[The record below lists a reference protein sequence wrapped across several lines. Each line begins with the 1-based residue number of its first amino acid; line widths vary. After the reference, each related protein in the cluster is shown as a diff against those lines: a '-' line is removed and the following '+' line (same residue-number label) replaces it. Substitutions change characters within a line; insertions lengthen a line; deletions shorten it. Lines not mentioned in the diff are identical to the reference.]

1 MATLATRATGA
12 RPRLPTLLGRLW
24 LRREIVLQRL
34 VMWILV
40 AIFILP
46 VVWAISSSFK
56 TRIELYSTLPSLLPM
71 NPTLANYQFNFQRM
85 PAFFQQFWNSM
96 IVSTGAVIVQVFC
109 ASLAGYAFARLK
121 FPGRDM
127 IFFTMVM
134 LIFVP
139 RAGGLMA
146 QYELMAFLNL
156 RNSLIGLILAF
167 SAGITV
173 PCFIM
178 RQTFLNI
185 PSVFEE
191 AALIDGCSR
200 WQAFWRIIAPM
211 GAGGMVV
218 VGLFEFIRVWGEFLF
233 TLTMID
239 RRELFTLGIGIVM
252 LYADSNLLEGEFTTY
267 GTQCAGYL
275 LYAAPVI
282 LFYVALQKWFIRGLT
297 EGLKL

>member
-1 MATLATRATGA
+1 MATLATSPTRAPA
-12 RPRLPTLLGRLW
+12 RALSKVW
-24 LRREIVLQRL
+24 YRREDVLLRIG
-34 VMWILV
+34 MWTLV
-40 AIFILP
+40 AIMLLP
-46 VVWAISSSFK
+46 IVWAVSSSFK
-56 TRIELYSTLPSLLPM
+56 TRIELYSTLPSLFPA
-71 NPTLANYQFNFQRM
+71 NPTLANYQFAFQRM
-85 PAFFQQFWNSM
+85 PAFFQQFGNSLF
-96 IVSTGAVIVQVFC
+96 VSIGAVILQVFC
-109 ASLAGYAFARLK
+109 ASLAGYAFARLR
-121 FPGRDM
+121 FPGRDLL
-127 IFFTMVM
+127 FYSMVM

-146 QYELMAFLNL
+146 QYELMSFLGL
-156 RNSLIGLILAF
+156 RNNLFGLILAF
-167 SAGITV
+167 SAGIAV

-191 AALIDGCSR
+191 AALIDGCNR
-200 WQAFWRIIAPM
+200 WQAFWKIIAPM
-211 GAGGMVV
+211 GTGGMVV

-252 LYADSNLLEGEFTTY
+252 AWADSNVLEGEFTTY
-267 GTQCAGYL
+267 GTQCAAYL
-275 LYAAPVI
+275 MYAAPVL

>member
-1 MATLATRATGA
+1 MATLATAGSRAQF
-12 RPRLPTLLGRLW
+12 RSLERLW
-24 LRREIVLQRL
+24 WRRGALFQRL
-34 VMWILV
+34 AMWALV
-40 AIFILP
+40 ALFLLP
-46 VVWAISSSFK
+46 IIWAVSSSFK
-56 TRIELYSTLPSLLPM
+56 TRIELYQALPSLLPM
-71 NPTLANYQFNFQRM
+71 NPTLANYQFAFQRM
-85 PAFFQQFWNSM
+85 PAFIQQFQNSL
-96 IVSTGAVIVQVFC
+96 IVATGATVLQVFC
-109 ASLAGYAFARLK
+109 ASLAGYGFARLR
-121 FPGRDM
+121 FPGRDL
-127 IFFTMVM
+127 IFFSMVM

-139 RAGGLMA
+139 RAGGLIA
-146 QYELMAFLNL
+146 QYELMSFLGL
-156 RNSLIGLILAF
+156 RNSLFGLILAF
-167 SAGITV
+167 SAGIAV

-191 AALIDGCSR
+191 AALIDGCNR

-211 GAGGMVV
+211 GTGGMVV

-252 LYADSNLLEGEFTTY
+252 AWADSNVLEGEFTTY

-282 LFYVALQKWFIRGLT
+282 LFYIALQKWFIRGLT

>member
-1 MATLATRATGA
+1 MATLATPAPA
-12 RPRLPTLLGRLW
+12 RVRGTVLTRLW
-24 LRREIVLQRL
+24 YRREDVLLRL
-34 VMWILV
+34 GMWLLV
-40 AIFILP
+40 LVFILP
-46 VVWAISSSFK
+46 IIWAVSSSFK
-56 TRIELYSTLPSLLPM
+56 TRIELYSTLPSLVPT
-71 NPTLANYQFNFQRM
+71 NPTLANYQFAFQRM
-85 PAFFQQFWNSM
+85 PAFVQQFGNS
-96 IVSTGAVIVQVFC
+96 IVVSIGAVILQVFC
-109 ASLAGYAFARLK
+109 ASLAGYAFARLQ
-121 FPGRDM
+121 FPGRD
-127 IFFTMVM
+127 FLFYSMVM

-146 QYELMAFLNL
+146 QYELMSFLGL
-156 RNSLIGLILAF
+156 RNNLFGLILAF
-167 SAGITV
+167 SAGIAV

-185 PSVFEE
+185 PGVFEE
-191 AALIDGCSR
+191 AALIDGCDR

-211 GAGGMVV
+211 GTGGMVV

-252 LYADSNLLEGEFTTY
+252 AWADSNLLEGEFTTY

-282 LFYVALQKWFIRGLT
+282 IFYIALQKWFIRGLT

>member
-1 MATLATRATGA
+1 MMATLATVGHRSRAGV
-12 RPRLPTLLGRLW
+12 LERLW
-24 LRREIVLQRL
+24 WRRSALIQRL
-34 VMWILV
+34 
-40 AIFILP
+40 A
-46 VVWAISSSFK
+46 VWALMALFLLPIVWAVSASLK
-56 TRIELYSTLPSLLPM
+56 TRVELYQALPSLLPM
-71 NPTLANYQFNFQRM
+71 RPTLANYAFAIERM
-85 PAFFQQFWNSM
+85 PTFVQQFQNSLLVA
-96 IVSTGAVIVQVFC
+96 IGATILQVFC
-109 ASLAGYAFARLK
+109 ASLAGYAFARLR
-121 FPGRDM
+121 FPGRDL
-127 IFFTMVM
+127 IFYSMVM

-139 RAGGLMA
+139 RAGGLIA
-146 QYELMAFLNL
+146 QYELMSFLHL
-156 RNSLIGLILAF
+156 RNSLFGLILAF
-167 SAGITV
+167 SAGIAV

-191 AALIDGCSR
+191 AALIDGCNR

-211 GAGGMVV
+211 GTGGMVV

-239 RRELFTLGIGIVM
+239 RRELYTLGIGIVM
-252 LYADSNLLEGEFTTY
+252 AWADSNVLEGEFTTY

-282 LFYVALQKWFIRGLT
+282 LFYIALQKWFIRGLT

>member
-1 MATLATRATGA
+1 MATLATTPTRAPS
-12 RPRLPTLLGRLW
+12 RVLSKVW
-24 LRREIVLQRL
+24 YRREDLLLRIG
-34 VMWILV
+34 MWTLV
-40 AIFILP
+40 AIMLLP
-46 VVWAISSSFK
+46 IVWAVSSSFK
-56 TRIELYSTLPSLLPM
+56 TRIELYSTLPSLFPA
-71 NPTLANYQFNFQRM
+71 NPTLANYQFAFQRM
-85 PAFFQQFWNSM
+85 PAFFQQFGNSLF
-96 IVSTGAVIVQVFC
+96 VSIGAVILQVFC

-121 FPGRDM
+121 FPGRDLL
-127 IFFTMVM
+127 FYSMVM

-146 QYELMAFLNL
+146 QYELMSFLGL
-156 RNSLIGLILAF
+156 RNSL
-167 SAGITV
+167 

-191 AALIDGCSR
+191 AALIDGCNR

-211 GAGGMVV
+211 GTGGMVV

-252 LYADSNLLEGEFTTY
+252 ARADSNVLEGEFTTY
-267 GTQCAGYL
+267 GTQCAAYL
-275 LYAAPVI
+275 MYAAPVL
-282 LFYVALQKWFIRGLT
+282 LFYIALQKWFIRGLT

>member
-1 MATLATRATGA
+1 MATLATSPVPSRARVSPLT
-12 RPRLPTLLGRLW
+12 RLW
-24 LRREIVLQRL
+24 QRRDAVFQRL
-34 VMWILV
+34 AMWLMV
-40 AIFILP
+40 AIFVLP
-46 VVWAISSSFK
+46 IVWAVSSSFK
-56 TRIELYSTLPSLLPM
+56 TRIELYSTLPSLFPM
-71 NPTLANYQFNFQRM
+71 DPTLANYQFAFQRM
-85 PAFFQQFWNSM
+85 PAFFQQFTNSM
-96 IVSTGAVIVQVFC
+96 LVSLGAVILQVSC

-121 FPGRDM
+121 FPGRDLL
-127 IFFTMVM
+127 FYSMVM

-146 QYELMAFLNL
+146 HYELMSFLGL
-156 RNSLIGLILAF
+156 RNSLFGLILAF
-167 SAGITV
+167 SAGIAV

-185 PSVFEE
+185 PGVFEE
-191 AALIDGCSR
+191 AALIDGCNR

-211 GAGGMVV
+211 GTGGMVV

-252 LYADSNLLEGEFTTY
+252 AWADSNLLEGEFTTY

-282 LFYVALQKWFIRGLT
+282 IFYIALQKWFIRGLT

>member
-1 MATLATRATGA
+1 MATLATAGSRAQF
-12 RPRLPTLLGRLW
+12 RTLERLW
-24 LRREIVLQRL
+24 WRRGALFQRL
-34 VMWILV
+34 AMWALV
-40 AIFILP
+40 ALFLLP
-46 VVWAISSSFK
+46 IIWAVSSSFK
-56 TRIELYSTLPSLLPM
+56 TRIELYQALPSLFPM
-71 NPTLANYQFNFQRM
+71 NPTLANYQFAFQRM
-85 PAFFQQFWNSM
+85 PAFIQQFQNSL
-96 IVSTGAVIVQVFC
+96 IVATGATVLQVFC
-109 ASLAGYAFARLK
+109 ASLAGYGFARLR
-121 FPGRDM
+121 FPGRDL
-127 IFFTMVM
+127 IFFSMVM

-139 RAGGLMA
+139 RAGGLIA
-146 QYELMAFLNL
+146 QYELMSFLGL
-156 RNSLIGLILAF
+156 RNSLFGLILAF
-167 SAGITV
+167 SAGIAV

-191 AALIDGCSR
+191 AALIDGCNR

-211 GAGGMVV
+211 GTGGMVV

-252 LYADSNLLEGEFTTY
+252 AWADSNVLEGEFTTY

-282 LFYVALQKWFIRGLT
+282 LFYIALQKWFIRGLT

>member
-1 MATLATRATGA
+1 MLERI
-12 RPRLPTLLGRLW
+12 W
-24 LRREIVLQRL
+24 WRRGQVFQRL
-34 VMWILV
+34 AMWTLV
-40 AIFILP
+40 AVFLLP
-46 VVWAISSSFK
+46 IIWAISSSFK
-56 TRIELYSTLPSLLPM
+56 TRIELYQTLPSLFPM
-71 NPTLANYQFNFQRM
+71 HPTLANYQFAFQRM
-85 PAFFQQFWNSM
+85 PAFIQQFQNSL
-96 IVSTGAVIVQVFC
+96 IVAIGATLLQVCC
-109 ASLAGYAFARLK
+109 ASLAGYAFARLR
-121 FPGRDM
+121 FPGRDL
-127 IFFTMVM
+127 IFYSMVM

-139 RAGGLMA
+139 RAGGLIA
-146 QYELMAFLNL
+146 QYELMSFLHL
-156 RNSLIGLILAF
+156 RNSLFGLILAF
-167 SAGITV
+167 SAGIAV

-191 AALIDGCSR
+191 AAMIDGCNR

-211 GAGGMVV
+211 GTGGMVV

-239 RRELFTLGIGIVM
+239 RRELYTLGIGIVM
-252 LYADSNLLEGEFTTY
+252 AWADSNVLEGEFTTY

-282 LFYVALQKWFIRGLT
+282 LFYIALQKWFIRGLT